1 MRYRA
6 GGGHATTEPA
16 ARGGAAGSQVS
27 CRWQSQAV
35 LLVLDGEVLKV
46 RVVRDGSYSVVFSS
60 GVASDEVAVPLTLR
74 DYVGECAV

>member
-1 MRYRA
+1 
-6 GGGHATTEPA
+6 
-16 ARGGAAGSQVS
+16 
-27 CRWQSQAV
+27 V